1 MKNFVQISALC
12 CLHKTLERQMDYLSH
27 TYAHLPAAFE
37 RMAQGSGPSDF
48 SSVSRIRIVR

>member
-27 TYAHLPAAFE
+27 TYAHLTFAAVVV
-37 RMAQGSGPSDF
+37 
-48 SSVSRIRIVR
+48 SSRTKAVEVVN